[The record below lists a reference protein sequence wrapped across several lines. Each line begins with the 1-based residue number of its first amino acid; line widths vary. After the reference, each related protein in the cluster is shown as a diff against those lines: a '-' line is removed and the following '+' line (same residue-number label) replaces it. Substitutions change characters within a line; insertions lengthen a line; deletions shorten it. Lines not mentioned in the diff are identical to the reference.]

1 MDKKESIFHRI
12 TDYIETCIE
21 HNLVINPY
29 HSLENWASLVE
40 ERKCCPCAKERLLCP
55 CEELMSEIE
64 QNGMCKCTFFQ
75 TPIKFIERLKEIY
88 ELRIEAQKSKDKKKT
103 KK

>member
-1 MDKKESIFHRI
+1 
-12 TDYIETCIE
+12 
-21 HNLVINPY
+21 
-29 HSLENWASLVE
+29 
-40 ERKCCPCAKERLLCP
+40 
-55 CEELMSEIE
+55 MSEIE
-64 QNGMCKCTFFQ
+64 QNEMCKCTFFQ